1 MQLLLVF
8 LNGMARRKKA
18 VAGLINELAAQL
30 NLAKDPNILVFLP
43 LGGLGPIDIVTLNMT
58 TGEYTAY
65 DVKTKNFRKQDY
77 QAKDGY
83 KRKTKGSLINR
94 QTTLEQKKLKVK
106 IIYATIS

>member
-8 LNGMARRKKA
+8 LNGMARHKKT
-18 VAGLINELAAQL
+18 VVGLINELAAQL
-30 NLAKDPNILVFLP
+30 DFAKDPNILVFTP
-43 LGGLGPIDIVTLNMT
+43 LGGLGPIDIVTLNIN

-65 DVKTKNFRKQDY
+65 DVKSKNYRKQDY

-94 QTTLEQKKLKVK
+94 QTTNEQKKLKVK
-106 IIYATIS
+106 IIYATI

>member
-1 MQLLLVF
+1 MAS
-8 LNGMARRKKA
+8 LNGMARHKKS
-18 VAGLINELAAQL
+18 VVGLVNELATQL
-30 NLAKDPNILVFLP
+30 DFAKDPNILVFTP

-94 QTTLEQKKLKVK
+94 QRTLEQKKLKVK

>member
-1 MQLLLVF
+1 
-8 LNGMARRKKA
+8 MARRKQA
-18 VAGLINELAAQL
+18 VTGFVNELSAQL
-30 NLAKDPNILVFLP
+30 DFAKDPNILVFTP

>member
-1 MQLLLVF
+1 
-8 LNGMARRKKA
+8 MARRKKA
-18 VAGLINELAAQL
+18 VIGLINELAAQL
-30 NLAKDPNILVFLP
+30 NLAKDPNILVFTP
-43 LGGLGPIDIVTLNMT
+43 LGGLGPVDIVTLNMT

-94 QTTLEQKKLKVK
+94 QTTIEQKKLKVK
-106 IIYATIS
+106 ILYATI